1 MPRRPQKEL
10 AAFQQSAGSA
20 TEPRSDETDDIEL
33 HLNSLPSTYGC
44 SAGAADRGGHFDAG
58 GLVKIGAWLGD
69 LSDETMSVNGMLSFA
84 EVKKSHFD
92 QITAGADPNEVEPH
106 VLAKPQLP
114 VTMLLQCKACGNGQ
128 PLQANVFIFRW
139 IDPATEKEMLNH
151 VWTLAAWLGPP
162 NARREVFALLEKV
175 PTDEAGLNESTDPLW
190 RFWKSGGGYTN
201 ETTLAASEPGIFSK
215 RALSRMRVQQP
226 DAENEWDKED
236 PLRGR
241 KESWR
246 AKRKRAGNGSKS
258 RTTPS
263 SSSRGKKRSRG
274 HGRNDPVVDTC
285 SSIDDRDPDDSE
297 GYHIPAKRLI
307 RLLEQFGSVRDD
319 SHDGSLSLRRDSRTT
334 PSSATREP
342 RSARTS
348 TVGPQSPRR

>member
-151 VWTLAAWLGPP
+151 ASPSTYSPLRSSLADLHRFG
-162 NARREVFALLEKV
+162 
-175 PTDEAGLNESTDPLW
+175 LW
-190 RFWKSGGGYTN
+190 RLGLVPRTHAGRCSLCSRKSPRT
-201 ETTLAASEPGIFSK
+201 K
-215 RALSRMRVQQP
+215 RA
-226 DAENEWDKED
+226 
-236 PLRGR
+236 
-241 KESWR
+241 
-246 AKRKRAGNGSKS
+246 
-258 RTTPS
+258 
-263 SSSRGKKRSRG
+263 
-274 HGRNDPVVDTC
+274 
-285 SSIDDRDPDDSE
+285 
-297 GYHIPAKRLI
+297 
-307 RLLEQFGSVRDD
+307 
-319 SHDGSLSLRRDSRTT
+319 
-334 PSSATREP
+334 
-342 RSARTS
+342 
-348 TVGPQSPRR
+348 